1 MMIEAILMIQGT
13 KVILI
18 YRIKIRAN
26 KMMVEKNTKEM
37 VVFNKTSNDSV
48 MGQRKVMTQYHNIRL
63 AKVTLS
69 IKNKAVAQVDLS
81 LKTKKLAGKT
91 KPINVKKPTKDVKS
105 SSKIKTNLSIP
116 TNSSDINL
124 TNTTIYHKIKITFN

>member
-1 MMIEAILMIQGT
+1 MSSMMIEAILMIQGT

-48 MGQRKVMTQYHNIRL
+48 MGQRKVMT
-63 AKVTLS
+63 
-69 IKNKAVAQVDLS
+69 
-81 LKTKKLAGKT
+81 
-91 KPINVKKPTKDVKS
+91 
-105 SSKIKTNLSIP
+105 
-116 TNSSDINL
+116 
-124 TNTTIYHKIKITFN
+124 